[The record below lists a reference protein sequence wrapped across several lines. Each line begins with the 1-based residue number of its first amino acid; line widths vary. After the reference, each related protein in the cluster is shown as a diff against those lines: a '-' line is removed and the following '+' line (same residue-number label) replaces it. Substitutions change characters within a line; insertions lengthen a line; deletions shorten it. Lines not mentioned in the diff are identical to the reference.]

1 MDDPPTP
8 MAKSTYQ
15 FGGHLLLVGVDAF
28 SKWPEVHIVSS
39 TSAQQTIDKLRYIFA
54 CHGLPTTLVLD
65 NGPPFQS
72 AEFSHFVAANGI
84 LHRRVPPYHPSS
96 NRLGEYGQNC

>member
-54 CHGLPTTLVLD
+54 CHGLPITLVSD

-72 AEFSHFVAANGI
+72 TEFSHFVAANGI
-84 LHRRVPPYHPSS
+84 LHR
-96 NRLGEYGQNC
+96 